1 MARPAEPVPR
11 GFTLI
16 ELAVS
21 LAIVGLL
28 LGMFALPALN
38 LLRHRTGTAA
48 FSLRADDAVAALEQ
62 FAIEACRLPCP
73 ARAGGAAGTE
83 DKGACTGIGILP
95 WRTLGLP
102 YGHDRHG
109 NLYSYVVSP
118 AYAEAGG
125 LHGNPTASIQF
136 RPLPEP
142 ASYTPVTVAAA
153 LISHGPNGHGAW
165 GRDGR
170 LRPMGMASVSEAQQ
184 LSESHSDSVYA
195 GPFDVEP
202 GFDDEVVVLPA
213 LIIRNLAYGRGH
225 CAEKADA
232 KTPAQAGVVQNR

>member
-16 ELAVS
+16 ELAIS

-48 FSLRADDAVAALEQ
+48 SSLRADDAVAALEQ

-73 ARAGGAAGTE
+73 ARAGGAAGME
-83 DKGACTGIGILP
+83 NKGECAGIGILP

-125 LHGNPTASIQF
+125 LHGKPAASIRF
-136 RPLPEP
+136 WPLPEP

-170 LRPMGMASVSEAQQ
+170 QRPKDAASVSEAKQWRVPG
-184 LSESHSDSVYA
+184 SVYA

-202 GFDDEVVVLPA
+202 GFDDEVVALPA